1 MKNLLIAAVVAW
13 SFLCSHSC
21 INIQRTEASKN
32 YVTRVVKTD
41 NFNAI
46 RLTGSPNVVYTQTEG
61 KVRVEVYGPDNI
73 VDLLDVYTE
82 NGFLNVKFKKNT
94 PVFNTGKLEVRV
106 FAPSLDKMEITGSG
120 NINIASGIKTDKN
133 LYLSVTGSGDIS
145 GSGIRCARL
154 SLSVTGSGDIEL
166 NRITAE
172 NTQARVTGSGDID
185 LSGTTQSADY
195 VVSGSGDIDAVRL
208 EADAVSA
215 NVSGSG
221 DISCHA
227 VSLLKA
233 QRAGSG
239 EISYKGNPEVDAPQ
253 KGVHRL

>member
-1 MKNLLIAAVVAW
+1 MKNLLIAAIVAW
-13 SFLCSHSC
+13 SCLCSHSC
-21 INIQRTEASKN
+21 INIQRAEASKN

-46 RLTGSPNVVYTQTEG
+46 RLAGSPDVVYTQTGG
-61 KVRVEVYGPDNI
+61 KVRVEVYGSDNI

-82 NGFLNVKFKKNT
+82 NGSLNVTFKKNT
-94 PVFNTGKLEVRV
+94 QVFNTGKLEVRV

-120 NINIASGIKTDKN
+120 NITIASGIKTDKN
-133 LYLSVTGSGDIS
+133 LYLSITGSGDIT
-145 GSGIRCARL
+145 GSDIRCEQL

-166 NRITAE
+166 NRVTVE
-172 NTQARVTGSGDID
+172 NTQARATGSGDID
-185 LSGTTQSADY
+185 LSGITQSADY
-195 VVSGSGDIDAVRL
+195 AVFGSGDINAVRL
-208 EADAVSA
+208 KADAVSA
-215 NVSGSG
+215 NVTGSG

-239 EISYKGNPEVDAPQ
+239 DISYKGNPKVDTPQ